1 MQYLLHTKRFPH
13 KAMPDRKLC
22 PANVLKLFS
31 FYSGRA
37 GDRCEHAGYGTHK
50 RRAFTQ
56 AVEVAIMHCEQ
67 INQALANYQSA
78 DQQLTGKTTDF
89 SSLKKLIAAELQFQ
103 AKNAKFIYA
112 ADKVK
117 VNYLQAFIRAQAVL
131 ANPGA
136 SQQEV
141 KAALAEVKAAK
152 KKLNGKKPKVAKRP

>member
-1 MQYLLHTKRFPH
+1 MVTSQLDGKESDFTALKSAIAAYDVTSKTGRYANAKDSARRTFDQSFKELALLLVREG
-13 KAMPDRKLC
+13 
-22 PANVLKLFS
+22 V
-31 FYSGRA
+31 
-37 GDRCEHAGYGTHK
+37 
-50 RRAFTQ
+50 TQ
-56 AVEVAIMHCEQ
+56 EQ
-67 INQALANYQSA
+67 INQALANYQVA
-78 DQQLTGKTTDF
+78 NQQLNGKTTDF

-131 ANPGA
+131 TNPGA

>member
-1 MQYLLHTKRFPH
+1 MVK
-13 KAMPDRKLC
+13 
-22 PANVLKLFS
+22 
-31 FYSGRA
+31 
-37 GDRCEHAGYGTHK
+37 
-50 RRAFTQ
+50 
-56 AVEVAIMHCEQ
+56 
-67 INQALANYQSA
+67 
-78 DQQLTGKTTDF
+78 QLIF

-141 KAALAEVKAAK
+141 KAVLAEVKAAK
-152 KKLNGKKPKVAKRP
+152 KKLNGKKPKVVNAHNSHPFFERICDKSETPVSDLFFFTLE